1 MNELWQYILTAIG
14 ASGIVGI
21 IITSAV
27 KHSLDEQY
35 RKQERRESLRDENMF
50 LMMERV
56 DNCAEMTHMMASKL
70 HDAGVING
78 DLKELDEKNKNLN
91 EKYNQNLKHLAM
103 EVLQR

>member
-1 MNELWQYILTAIG
+1 MSELWQYIVTALG
-14 ASGIVGI
+14 ASGVVGL
-21 IITSAV
+21 IITNVV

-35 RKQERRESLRDENMF
+35 RKQERRESLRDENLF

-78 DLKELDEKNKNLN
+78 DLKELDDKNKTLN